1 MLTRAQVEF
10 LSVEPKV
17 CDQEATLYDLV
28 LKPSAVG
35 SRSRLLA
42 HQQHV
47 LATFGERDR
56 VLASLVAGFWQ
67 VGRAWA
73 AMRHAHTVWKL
84 LLRSSQWCA
93 RICVY
98 VTRWLACVCVTAG
111 NVRRVT
117 AESACVRRALCVV
130 HTHLCASPM
139 RPRAANT
146 LPNTEY
152 AWCSGKITLVQ
163 P

>member
-47 LATFGERDR
+47 LATFGER
-56 VLASLVAGFWQ
+56 
-67 VGRAWA
+67 VGIECWHHSWLDFGKSGARGPLCD
-73 AMRHAHTVWKL
+73 MRIPSGSCCCAL
-84 LLRSSQWCA
+84 LNGAQ
-93 RICVY
+93 
-98 VTRWLACVCVTAG
+98 G
-111 NVRRVT
+111 
-117 AESACVRRALCVV
+117 SAC
-130 HTHLCASPM
+130 T
-139 RPRAANT
+139 
-146 LPNTEY
+146 
-152 AWCSGKITLVQ
+152 
-163 P
+163 